1 MHAVRGWENS
11 IPTTMYT
18 KEKSKPNG
26 TMPAV
31 SIVIPVYN
39 IGKYLEKCLD
49 SVVAQTFPDIEIII
63 VNDGSTDNSPEII
76 ARYADKDSRIV
87 VIDKSNEGLAY
98 ARKSGIEAARGTYI
112 YHLDGDDYLE
122 FDAIELLYRK
132 AKEEDADMVV
142 FPFSLDYIES
152 GKSECSIEIAGEH
165 FTNTEFFSAIA
176 FSKAHWGV
184 WSYLHKRSLY
194 ANDVTF
200 HKGLN
205 YGEDVFLTTQLVY
218 FSSRISVLKSKPLL
232 HYIIRESS
240 ITNSRFNE
248 KKARDILLY
257 PSLVNDFLKDK
268 PEYGSLQKALGAIRI
283 QANNTLLS
291 KRWFKDARTLSR
303 ESHAILKQYP
313 DLKRIPQIKAFHKL
327 FTLYARSGLL
337 GRLYAQYYICKKKI
351 K

>member
-1 MHAVRGWENS
+1 
-11 IPTTMYT
+11 
-18 KEKSKPNG
+18 
-26 TMPAV
+26 MPAV

-194 ANDVTF
+194 ANGVTF

-257 PSLVNDFLKDK
+257 PSLVNDFL
-268 PEYGSLQKALGAIRI
+268 
-283 QANNTLLS
+283 NTVLYKKHS
-291 KRWFKDARTLSR
+291 EPFAYRQT
-303 ESHAILKQYP
+303 
-313 DLKRIPQIKAFHKL
+313 IP
-327 FTLYARSGLL
+327 Y
-337 GRLYAQYYICKKKI
+337 
-351 K
+351 

>member
-1 MHAVRGWENS
+1 MFSCKYHTTPHLSSKNNTLICDKRHCYTQKQSRQNISMLYLLSYYFPSKTSWKVILDISSAKTFCTLYSLRWTLHMPLFLHNS
-11 IPTTMYT
+11 GFSIHLFIAILP
-18 KEKSKPNG
+18 SI
-26 TMPAV
+26 V
-31 SIVIPVYN
+31 SITSLRVISDGFLFKTYPPFTPLYD
-39 IGKYLEKCLD
+39 L
-49 SVVAQTFPDIEIII
+49 IIPAWTI
-63 VNDGSTDNSPEII
+63 FRKIFKVNL
-76 ARYADKDSRIV
+76 Y
-87 VIDKSNEGLAY
+87 
-98 ARKSGIEAARGTYI
+98 GI
-112 YHLDGDDYLE
+112 
-122 FDAIELLYRK
+122 
-132 AKEEDADMVV
+132 
-142 FPFSLDYIES
+142 S
-152 GKSECSIEIAGEH
+152 
-165 FTNTEFFSAIA
+165 FFSAIA

-194 ANDVTF
+194 ANGVTF

-268 PEYGSLQKALGAIRI
+268 PEYGSLQKELGAIRI

>member
-1 MHAVRGWENS
+1 
-11 IPTTMYT
+11 
-18 KEKSKPNG
+18 
-26 TMPAV
+26 MPAV

-49 SVVAQTFPDIEIII
+49 SVVAQTFPDIEIIV

-76 ARYADKDSRIV
+76 AQYADKDSRIV

-122 FDAIELLYRK
+122 LDAIELLYRK

-152 GKSECSIEIAGEH
+152 GKSECSIEIADEH

-194 ANDVTF
+194 ANGVTF

-205 YGEDVFLTTQLVY
+205 YGEDVF
-218 FSSRISVLKSKPLL
+218 SPR
-232 HYIIRESS
+232 
-240 ITNSRFNE
+240 N
-248 KKARDILLY
+248 
-257 PSLVNDFLKDK
+257 
-268 PEYGSLQKALGAIRI
+268 
-283 QANNTLLS
+283 
-291 KRWFKDARTLSR
+291 
-303 ESHAILKQYP
+303 
-313 DLKRIPQIKAFHKL
+313 
-327 FTLYARSGLL
+327 
-337 GRLYAQYYICKKKI
+337 
-351 K
+351 

>member
-1 MHAVRGWENS
+1 
-11 IPTTMYT
+11 
-18 KEKSKPNG
+18 
-26 TMPAV
+26 MPAV

-49 SVVAQTFPDIEIII
+49 SVVAQTFPDIEIIV
-63 VNDGSTDNSPEII
+63 VNDGSTDNSP
-76 ARYADKDSRIV
+76 
-87 VIDKSNEGLAY
+87 DKSNEGLAY

-152 GKSECSIEIAGEH
+152 GKSECSIEIADEH

-194 ANDVTF
+194 
-200 HKGLN
+200 
-205 YGEDVFLTTQLVY
+205 
-218 FSSRISVLKSKPLL
+218 
-232 HYIIRESS
+232 ESS

>member
-1 MHAVRGWENS
+1 
-11 IPTTMYT
+11 
-18 KEKSKPNG
+18 
-26 TMPAV
+26 MPAV

-49 SVVAQTFPDIEIII
+49 LVVAQTFPDIEIIV

-122 FDAIELLYRK
+122 LDAIELLYRK

-142 FPFSLDYIES
+142 FPFSLDYIDS
-152 GKSECSIEIAGEH
+152 GKSERSTEIADEH

-194 ANDVTF
+194 ANGVTF

-268 PEYGSLQKALGAIRI
+268 PEYGSLQKELGAIRI

>member
-1 MHAVRGWENS
+1 MQIRANR
-11 IPTTMYT
+11 P
-18 KEKSKPNG
+18 
-26 TMPAV
+26 
-31 SIVIPVYN
+31 
-39 IGKYLEKCLD
+39 
-49 SVVAQTFPDIEIII
+49 IIATECHRLKKGDRI
-63 VNDGSTDNSPEII
+63 VNSRSGAGRSFFLFIYIVEPKWKDHHVGGIFYGLIVKQFYGVGFEEIVTVEVLYI
-76 ARYADKDSRIV
+76 FALCGFYSRFTGV
-87 VIDKSNEGLAY
+87 GKSLVGFV
-98 ARKSGIEAARGTYI
+98 
-112 YHLDGDDYLE
+112 DDDDYLE

-152 GKSECSIEIAGEH
+152 GKSECSIEIADEH

-194 ANDVTF
+194 ANGVTF

>member
-1 MHAVRGWENS
+1 M
-11 IPTTMYT
+11 
-18 KEKSKPNG
+18 
-26 TMPAV
+26 
-31 SIVIPVYN
+31 
-39 IGKYLEKCLD
+39 
-49 SVVAQTFPDIEIII
+49 
-63 VNDGSTDNSPEII
+63 
-76 ARYADKDSRIV
+76 
-87 VIDKSNEGLAY
+87 
-98 ARKSGIEAARGTYI
+98 
-112 YHLDGDDYLE
+112 
-122 FDAIELLYRK
+122 
-132 AKEEDADMVV
+132 
-142 FPFSLDYIES
+142 
-152 GKSECSIEIAGEH
+152 IAGDH
-165 FTNTEFFSAIA
+165 FSITEFFSAIA

-194 ANDVTF
+194 ANGVTF

-257 PSLVNDFLKDK
+257 PSLVNDFFKDK
-268 PEYGSLQKALGAIRI
+268 PEYGSLQKVLGAIRI

-291 KRWFKDARTLSR
+291 KRWFEDARTLSR